1 MRLHGRHVGG
11 TLVAHGGQK
20 RRNDLEMMP
29 YKTKSNLFTEHIAVV
44 LLENVG
50 NERGLHHLLHVV
62 HVALAQHA
70 HHQRARHGQQ
80 QVHSLSHVLRLT
92 LARLASPTRTV

>member
-1 MRLHGRHVGG
+1 MRLHGSHLGR
-11 TLVAHGGQK
+11 TLVAHSGQE
-20 RRNDLEMMP
+20 RRDDLEIIADIH
-29 YKTKSNLFTEHIAVV
+29 SNLFTEHVAVV

-70 HHQRARHGQQ
+70 HHQRARHRQQ
-80 QVHSLSHVLRLT
+80 QVHSLAHVLRLT